1 MKSNLKF
8 STIISI
14 GFVILLATF
23 LAACPG
29 PHDDDEPRN
38 TAPVADAGPDQA
50 VAPDT
55 TVQLDGSGSSHDDG
69 DTLTYRWVL
78 ESKPENSEAALD
90 DPSAVKPTF
99 RTDKRGEYI
108 AKLVVDNGTVDSDE
122 DSVKIFAQ
130 VTELASSMVLPTA
143 GHRWANS
150 SSLSP
155 RAWSLM
161 RRENL

>member
-8 STIISI
+8 STMISI
-14 GFVILLATF
+14 GFVIQLATF

-78 ESKPENSEAALD
+78 ESKPENSEAGLEFDEEGEPVILTLPIPPA
-90 DPSAVKPTF
+90 K
-99 RTDKRGEYI
+99 RTRNNILRFGTMKT
-108 AKLVVDNGTVDSDE
+108 KNGS
-122 DSVKIFAQ
+122 I
-130 VTELASSMVLPTA
+130 
-143 GHRWANS
+143 WAE
-150 SSLSP
+150 P
-155 RAWSLM
+155 
-161 RRENL
+161 